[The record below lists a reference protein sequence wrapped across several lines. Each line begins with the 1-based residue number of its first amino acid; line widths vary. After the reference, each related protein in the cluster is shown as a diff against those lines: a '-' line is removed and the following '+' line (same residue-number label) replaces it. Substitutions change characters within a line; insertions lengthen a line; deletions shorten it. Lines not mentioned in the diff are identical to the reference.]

1 MMQFLEKLWKMWENR
16 DIKLIT
22 TERIRNCLVSQ
33 TNFLTTQFFT
43 EKLLVIEMK
52 KAEILLNKPVCLGLS
67 VVDLGKIL
75 MYEFCF
81 DYVKPKYAEKA
92 KLSYMDTDTILLYT

>member
-1 MMQFLEKLWKMWENR
+1 
-16 DIKLIT
+16 
-22 TERIRNCLVSQ
+22 
-33 TNFLTTQFFT
+33 
-43 EKLLVIEMK
+43 MK
-52 KAEILLNKPVCLGLS
+52 KAEILLNKPVCSGLS
-67 VVDLGKIL
+67 VVELGKIL